1 MESFKVKI
9 INIIWNANPKE
20 KNIKRKLIKNGL
32 NININLTES
41 EFGVRGY
48 EIVDIKFHDP
58 IAVAHEISKYFDL
71 IKFDTWTVSNID
83 EIEEDQNELAQKL
96 FRKISELINSKI
108 MIRNTV
114 INQTI
119 NFIKNLFINA
129 PITTTS
135 INLVDFHGKFPNRPF
150 LIVAAGPSLDKQLP
164 VLQKYQE
171 YFYIIAVDKA
181 YPSLSKY
188 DITPDFVITIDP
200 KSTPSWSQ
208 NGLNQKT
215 IFINDIGSNPA
226 ITWSNNKNHLF
237 ISCTQEVLKIGGF
250 FGIQADMLETGGSV
264 ATSAFSFSYMAGA
277 NPIILIGQDLAF
289 TNNKDHAEDYI
300 NPFGDKL
307 IASKINSGYTTK
319 GYYGEDVST
328 DKQFLMYKSWY
339 EKKFVQINDRLIFNC
354 TEGGAHLEGA
364 TNVPFLALCESL
376 EEAGM
381 PKIPLINEPIF
392 TGINPKLIDKISDNI
407 DISIWALGEIKLK
420 FEIIEN
426 DISNRKIFNNFIE
439 LKIQENL
446 TLIEGLDENLKLL
459 ISKFNQLKLYNL
471 NRSTIREEKKTGKDL
486 LMKYKEFFRETSH
499 SIHLTIDFLNGI
511 LKIYRRMKNRVEIDS
526 DSINQLKSDT

>member
-1 MESFKVKI
+1 MKSFKVKI
-9 INIIWNANPKE
+9 INIIWNADPKAE
-20 KNIKRKLIKNGL
+20 DIKKKLTKNGL
-32 NININLTES
+32 NININFS
-41 EFGVRGY
+41 ETNFEIRGY
-48 EIVDIKFHDP
+48 EIINIKFHDP
-58 IAVAHEISKYFDL
+58 IIAAHDISNYFDL
-71 IKFDTWTVSNID
+71 IKFDAWTVSNID
-83 EIEEDQNELAQKL
+83 EIEEDKKELAQIL

-135 INLVDFHGKFPNRPF
+135 INLVDFHKKFTNRPF

-164 VLQKYQE
+164 ILQKYQD
-171 YFYIIAVDKA
+171 YFYIITVDKA

-188 DITPDFVITIDP
+188 CIIPDFVITIDP
-200 KSTPSWSQ
+200 KSTPSWNQ
-208 NGLNQKT
+208 NELNEKT
-215 IFINDIGSNPA
+215 IFINDVGSNPV

-237 ISCTQEVLKIGGF
+237 ISCQQEVLKIGDY
-250 FGIQADMLETGGSV
+250 FGIQSDMLETGGSV

-289 TNNKDHAEDYI
+289 TNNRDHAEDYI
-300 NPFGDKL
+300 NPFGEEL

-319 GYYGEDVST
+319 GYYGEGVST

-339 EKKFVQINDRLIFNC
+339 ERKFTQINDRLIFNC
-354 TEGGAHLEGA
+354 TEGGAYIEGA

-392 TGINPKLIDKISDNI
+392 TAINPGLIDRISDNI
-407 DISIWALGEIKLK
+407 EISVRVLGDIKLK
-420 FEIIEN
+420 FENMEN
-426 DISNRKIFNNFIE
+426 DLSSRKIFNNFIE

-446 TLIEGLDENLKLL
+446 TLIEGLDESLKLL

-471 NRSTIREEKKTGKDL
+471 NRSTIREEEKTGKDL
-486 LMKYKEFFRETSH
+486 LIRYKEFFRETSH
-499 SIHLTIDFLNGI
+499 SINLTIDFLNGI
-511 LKIYRRMKNRVEIDS
+511 LKIYQGMKNRVEIDS
-526 DSINQLKSDT
+526 DSINQLKSEA